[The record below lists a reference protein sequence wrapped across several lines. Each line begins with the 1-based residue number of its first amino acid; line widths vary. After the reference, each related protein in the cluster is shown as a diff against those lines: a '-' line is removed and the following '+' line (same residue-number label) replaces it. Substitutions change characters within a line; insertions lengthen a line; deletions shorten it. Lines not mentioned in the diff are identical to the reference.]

1 MWHRLSLIILVLL
14 CCLLAVSRS
23 FAEEGQYRSK
33 ILLTPAGEIGQGAE
47 LSIEELEQQIDSID
61 QPYARSSAGRHL
73 ARHYVEQ
80 EDYDKAIAYYR
91 EALLAEGLSDVANR
105 EMLRELAQVYLLKKD
120 YAAAV
125 QALEQ
130 LLAID
135 LLPETADY
143 LLSAQANY
151 RLGNY
156 VAVVAALDKIE
167 QSGLSLDATQLR
179 QALALYYQAG
189 AYAQCERL
197 LQRLLELEPNEPRH
211 WHLLASVYLQQDKK
225 RQALDQL
232 TLARR
237 KGVAF
242 SDDDVLLL
250 ADLYAVNANPYD
262 AAETLTVALQRREL
276 EGSGTNYRKLFE
288 FWFQA
293 REPAKARQALSRA
306 AKLSGDTELY
316 LYLAQLQ
323 MEERDWAAMQQTM
336 LSACS
341 QQLQD
346 RFVGR
351 ANLLMGVSQ
360 LKLADDA
367 GARRSFIN
375 ATLIGGVNSQAA
387 QWLKFMDA
395 APATPEELRRIVG
408 ICYGASDKRL
418 KSARVAPGAE
428 SGDDM
433 AGQGADSWRVLQ
445 TKTVPPVHLFTAQYR
460 EPLEEM
466 LSSLR
471 SRLMKM
477 NISLVKAGGT
487 VEGPVHILFSGD
499 PAAQSPGEGTWRIG
513 LPTSGS
519 VSGKGRFRSRSED
532 SFKCAYMTFAGA
544 AAELPAAMQDLAAA
558 VAASEYTATGD
569 VRLLLMQGSSEKNPR
584 LELQIGIR

>member
-1 MWHRLSLIILVLL
+1 MWHRLSFLTLVLL
-14 CCLLAVSRS
+14 FCLLAVSRS

-47 LSIEELEQQIDSID
+47 LSIEELEQQIGSIE
-61 QPYARSSAGRHL
+61 QPYAKSSAGRHL

-80 EDYDKAIAYYR
+80 GDYDKAIAYYR

-130 LLAID
+130 VLAID
-135 LLPETADY
+135 LLPATTDF
-143 LLSAQANY
+143 LLLAQANY
-151 RLGNY
+151 HLRNY

-167 QSGLSLDATQLR
+167 QSGLTLDPAQLR

-189 AYAQCERL
+189 AYAQCERI
-197 LQRLLELEPNEPRH
+197 LQRLLEVEPNEPRH

-250 ADLYAVNANPYD
+250 ADLYAVNENPYD
-262 AAETLTVALQRREL
+262 AAETITAALQRQEL
-276 EGSGTNYRKLFE
+276 EGNGANYRKLFE

-293 REPAKARQALSRA
+293 REPAKARQALSQA

-336 LSACS
+336 LSACG

-351 ANLLMGVSQ
+351 ANLLMGISQ
-360 LKLADDA
+360 LKLRDTD

-387 QWLKFMDA
+387 QWLKFMEA
-395 APATPEELRRIVG
+395 APATQEEIRRIVG
-408 ICYGASDKRL
+408 ICYGSSDKRL
-418 KSARVAPGAE
+418 KSAGTSRNAQSA
-428 SGDDM
+428 DDL
-433 AGQGADSWRVLQ
+433 LQ
-445 TKTVPPVHLFTAQYR
+445 TKTVPPIHLFTAEYR
-460 EPLEEM
+460 EPLAE
-466 LSSLR
+466 LVSSLR
-471 SRLMKM
+471 SRLVKM

-487 VEGPVHILFSGD
+487 VEGPVHLLFSPD
-499 PAAQSPGEGTWRIG
+499 VKGELSEEGSWRIG
-513 LPTSGS
+513 LPTKGS
-519 VSGKGRFRSRSED
+519 VSGKGRFRSRSEGE
-532 SFKCAYMTFAGA
+532 FKCAYMTYAGA
-544 AAELPAAMQDLAAA
+544 PQELPMVFKRLVAA
-558 VAASEYTATGD
+558 VQASEYTATGE
-569 VRLLLMQGSSEKNPR
+569 VRMLLSQDSADSSPKFEW
-584 LELQIGIR
+584 QIGIQ